1 MDNEFNKEL
10 SSKNNTI
17 EKEKINNNNNIDTDN
32 NSRFNYN
39 FQNLITILNLMSIE
53 FPLNDLAEKIESETG
68 GIFTFK
74 QLYKIIN
81 KYYKKLS
88 KKDKKNLIRY
98 LSLTP
103 LDISI
108 EKPYINIFS
117 LFSYFSS
124 LLNIKIFSPSLIVY
138 EISNKIK
145 NFYKKS
151 TLEFFVT
158 NNYEASGEINLE
170 ELYNLFNK
178 QLKIE
183 ENEINIF
190 YDMINYEN
198 KSKIKIE
205 KIILTI
211 DSFRD
216 DNNDD
221 ILNEKDKN
229 ILFLNVLF
237 DKVFI
242 NIDKI
247 FKNEKNKYMK
257 YSDLKKII
265 KKEISKNN
273 KYLNYNEY
281 INENLLDSIFNLIIK
296 DDKIYY
302 NDYKN
307 SLLDS
312 ISKLFNKKI
321 KLTHTQKFWI
331 NKYIDKLL
339 SNSIE
344 PKSLIKEE
352 NNMIDLKKIQNFLVK
367 LNINIDDI
375 NNIINALD
383 INHKGIIDNS
393 YYEIIINIVMKEKE
407 SIIKLNNPF
416 MKNEEDEKK
425 EINNLWDCG
434 LRPNYYYLLPLKGND
449 KILWKLNKSI
459 QSKKIYKKLTYMNTT
474 SKSNIFSIKSEK
486 GNDNIYKN
494 DYNDEYFLKI
504 ALENFNFENRKFPC
518 FNLLNYLLDNDFSNR
533 YCSKIIKSLDKDYDG
548 YIDIIDLIKFL
559 LHELKYKST
568 KLVFKYLHIKIYKE
582 LNLNSSKEFFKMY
595 NLDMKS
601 IIDNEKF
608 IKLMKDLNIDFPLTK
623 EILNEINIIY
633 DQPLIYE
640 YISDQ
645 IDIYKNDK
653 CVNNIKNIPYH
664 KENTIYNTKKL
675 EQEIV
680 ENTKKNEINQII
692 QKCPDIMNY
701 SKYLKTFANP
711 LGFNEFFSLIIFQL
725 LKTFTKKGEQIIS
738 KNDLIIF
745 FDSYSFDKKEKKL
758 KKKDIKEILNNI
770 QKIGAPIK
778 YAFEIIP
785 FRKNGLIPSSELIKY
800 LNKFYGENLPKSDL
814 INIVFFI
821 DNKKNGII
829 NYEQIQKFLNKYCKI
844 FSELLELQIIACN
857 INKYNFINSES
868 YFNQKKIKNIIKNE
882 KLVNKE
888 EHNIILND
896 ICSNDSNKENLFIYL
911 SNNGKNYNLKKLL
924 DLLNYYLE
932 IDININ
938 YNKINEE
945 GENIDYE
952 NNEDILSN
960 KSMVEN
966 ILKEIKLGVNGNI
979 SMNEFIMKFKKNYRK
994 ELLSKIDEDK
1004 KGYLTFPEFINQMI
1018 KIFGADIDL
1027 NYKLCAQYLFLK
1039 FIKNPDKIREYIL
1052 NKANSSFIQTYISHK
1067 SAFNNFKF
1075 AFCNNKVL
1083 FETFYMIYKEK
1094 KGKHVGMLNLVNL
1107 EQFIVINN
1115 NLIIQN
1121 NEEIEECKN
1130 NIKEILS
1137 KKKLKIKDI
1146 INHINVSQSG
1156 LNKNFILNQNYM
1168 KIMLETKLGFIERD
1182 IEIICQK
1189 FNAEEENF
1197 DLKKLFLY
1205 ENEEIKKY
1213 DNILSNEILPKI
1225 RKKIIQSKINSY
1237 KEYKQKFFNNIDYLD
1252 IVELFS
1258 KFNNLY
1264 HLSLYD
1270 CLLLMK
1276 NEQFFSTEKFF
1287 TENNLKSEFK
1297 EKDLEPALKLAL
1309 IRLNEFFKK
1318 NTDKIKVF
1326 KEFDLDRN
1334 GKISSDEFI
1343 IALNSL
1349 ENLELNDNQKYKIL
1363 NLIDTNKD
1371 GQIDVNEFIKFI
1383 NNLKN
1388 NINDEGEFNLN
1399 AIIPKKKIDL
1409 NLSNINSELNQSN
1422 IIIEQ
1427 NMVQNNINYNKNK
1440 LKQNNNTFLNYVIIL
1455 QECLLEKNNIDNIQN
1470 DFIKEDPMNN
1480 GIISQKKFK
1489 KILKKKLFNIK
1500 KETFNDFINLANKG
1514 IKDESNKGNESGNIN
1529 YQNFL
1534 KNLANF
1540 KFGKIDK
1547 IQNLRQIDNESIIL
1561 PKIN

>member
-1 MDNEFNKEL
+1 MSNELNEEFP
-10 SSKNNTI
+10 SKSNNTI
-17 EKEKINNNNNIDTDN
+17 EKDNTTNDNNNYTENNQ
-32 NSRFNYN
+32 RLNYN

-53 FPLNDLAEKIESETG
+53 FPLSDLAEKIESETG

-98 LSLTP
+98 LPLTP
-103 LDISI
+103 LDVSI
-108 EKPYINIFS
+108 EKPYITVFS

-124 LLNIKIFSPSLIVY
+124 LLNIKIFSPSLIMY
-138 EISNKIK
+138 DISNRIK

-151 TLEFFVT
+151 TLEFFIS
-158 NNYEASGEINLE
+158 NDYEASGEINLD
-170 ELYNLFNK
+170 ELYFLFYK

-183 ENEINIF
+183 ENIINIF

-198 KSKIKIE
+198 KNKIKIE

-216 DNNDD
+216 DNNSDL
-221 ILNEKDKN
+221 LNEKDKN
-229 ILFLNVLF
+229 ILFLNVIL
-237 DKVFI
+237 DKAFI

-247 FKNEKNKYMK
+247 FQKEKNEYMK

-281 INENLLDSIFNLIIK
+281 INENLLDSIFNLIIN

-302 NDYKN
+302 NDQKN
-307 SLLDS
+307 AFLES
-312 ISKLFNKKI
+312 ISKLSSKKM
-321 KLTHTQKFWI
+321 KLTATQKYWI

-352 NNMIDLKKIQNFLVK
+352 NNAIDLKDIQNFLVK

-383 INHKGIIDNS
+383 LNHTGIIDNS
-393 YYEIIINIVMKEKE
+393 HYESIINIIIKEKE
-407 SIIKLNNPF
+407 SIIKLNCPIIQND
-416 MKNEEDEKK
+416 EDRKK

-434 LRPNYYYLLPLKGND
+434 IRPNYYYLLPLKGNE
-449 KILWKLNKSI
+449 KILSKLNKDI
-459 QSKKIYKKLTYMNTT
+459 KNKKIKKFTYKNTI
-474 SKSNIFSIKSEK
+474 SKSNIFTKKSETE
-486 GNDNIYKN
+486 NDNIYKH

-504 ALENFNFENRKFPC
+504 TLENFNFDRNKFPC
-518 FNLLNYLLDNDFSNR
+518 FNLLNYLLENDFSNK
-533 YCSKIIKSLDKDYDG
+533 YCSNIIKLLDNDGDG

-559 LHELKYKST
+559 LHELKYKAT
-568 KLVFKYLHIKIYKE
+568 KLVFKYLYIRIYKE
-582 LNLNSSKEFFKMY
+582 LNLNSSKEFFTMY
-595 NLDMKS
+595 NFGLKS

-645 IDIYKNDK
+645 IDFYKNDK
-653 CVNNIKNIPYH
+653 YINNIQNTSNL
-664 KENTIYNTKKL
+664 KENIIYNTKKF
-675 EQEIV
+675 EQEMV
-680 ENTKKNEINQII
+680 ENSQKNDFNKII
-692 QKCPDIMNY
+692 DKCPEKMNY
-701 SKYLKTFANP
+701 LQYLKTFANP

-745 FDSYSFDKKEKKL
+745 FDSYTFNKKEKKP
-758 KKKDIKEILNNI
+758 KKKEIKEILNNI

-785 FRKNGLIPSSELIKY
+785 FRKNGLIPTSELIKY
-800 LNKFYGENLPKSDL
+800 LNKFYGDNLPKSDL
-814 INIVFFI
+814 IDIVFFI
-821 DNKKNGII
+821 DNKKNEII
-829 NYEQIQKFLNKYCKI
+829 NYEQIQKFLNQYCKI

-868 YFNQKKIKNIIKNE
+868 YFNQRKIKNIIKNE
-882 KLVNKE
+882 KMINKD

-911 SNNGKNYNLKKLL
+911 ANNGKNYNLEKLI
-924 DLLNYYLE
+924 DLLNYYFE
-932 IDININ
+932 KDIDIK
-938 YNKINEE
+938 YNKINKED
-945 GENIDYE
+945 ENIE
-952 NNEDILSN
+952 NENLIPN
-960 KSMVEN
+960 KLMVEN

-979 SMNEFIMKFKKNYRK
+979 SLNEFIMKFKKIYRK
-994 ELLSKIDEDK
+994 ALLFKIDLDK

-1018 KIFGADIDL
+1018 KIYGTDIDL
-1027 NYKLCAQYLFLK
+1027 NYKLCAQYFFLK
-1039 FIKNPDKIREYIL
+1039 FIKNPIKVREYIL
-1052 NKANSSFIQTYISHK
+1052 NKTNASFIETYITHK
-1067 SAFNNFKF
+1067 NAYNNFKF
-1075 AFCNNKVL
+1075 AFCNNKIL
-1083 FETFYMIYKEK
+1083 FETFYLIYKEK
-1094 KGKHVGMLNLVNL
+1094 KGKHIGMLNLINL
-1107 EQFIVINN
+1107 EQFILVNNDLLFQNDGEISNNKNN
-1115 NLIIQN
+1115 NIRD
-1121 NEEIEECKN
+1121 
-1130 NIKEILS
+1130 ILS

-1146 INHINVSQSG
+1146 INHINISQSG
-1156 LNKNFILNQNYM
+1156 LNKNFTIKENYM
-1168 KIMLETKLGFIERD
+1168 KTLLEIKLGFIERD

-1189 FNAEEENF
+1189 FNVEDEKF

-1205 ENEEIKKY
+1205 ENEDIKKY
-1213 DNILSNEILPKI
+1213 DNILSKEILPKI
-1225 RKKIIQSKINSY
+1225 RKNIIKSKVYSY
-1237 KEYKQKFFNNIDYLD
+1237 KEYKLKYFNNIDYLD
-1252 IVELFS
+1252 INELFS

-1264 HLSLYD
+1264 NLSLYD

-1276 NEQFFSTEKFF
+1276 NEQYFSTEKFF

-1297 EKDLEPALKLAL
+1297 EKDIEPALKLAL

-1343 IALNSL
+1343 IALNSF

-1363 NLIDTNKD
+1363 NLIDINKD
-1371 GQIDVNEFIKFI
+1371 GQIDINEFIKFI

-1399 AIIPKKKIDL
+1399 VITQKKKIDL

-1422 IIIEQ
+1422 IITDRSMI
-1427 NMVQNNINYNKNK
+1427 QNNINYNKNI
-1440 LKQNNNTFLNYVIIL
+1440 LKQNNDTFLNYVIIL
-1455 QECLLEKNNIDNIQN
+1455 QEGLLEKNNNDNIQN

-1489 KILKKKLFNIK
+1489 DILKKNLFNIK
-1500 KETFNDFINLANKG
+1500 KENFNDFINLANKG
-1514 IKDESNKGNESGNIN
+1514 MKDEINKENEGGKIN

-1540 KFGKIDK
+1540 KYNKNK
-1547 IQNLRQIDNESIIL
+1547 KNKNLKQSDNEEIIL